1 MSTIGYHQIMEESAY
16 KISKDPKFEE
26 WLDAQSARSQTQIL
40 KRLSNIEQYGHF
52 GDHKSVSDYE
62 TGFLKN
68 RIWELRWKDGRR
80 VYYAYIPEQRI
91 LLLLG
96 GNKNGQDKDVTQAK
110 SIFIKATNI
119 SQKKK

>member
-1 MSTIGYHQIMEESAY
+1 MEGSPY
-16 KISKDPKFEE
+16 KVSKDPKFDE
-26 WLDAQSARSQTQIL
+26 WLDTQSARSQIQIH
-40 KRLSNIEQYGHF
+40 KRLSKIEQCGHF

-62 TGFLKN
+62 TGYLKN
-68 RIWELRWKDGRR
+68 LVWELRWKDGRR
-80 VYYAYIPEQRI
+80 VYYAYIPEKRI

-119 SQKKK
+119 SQKKKR